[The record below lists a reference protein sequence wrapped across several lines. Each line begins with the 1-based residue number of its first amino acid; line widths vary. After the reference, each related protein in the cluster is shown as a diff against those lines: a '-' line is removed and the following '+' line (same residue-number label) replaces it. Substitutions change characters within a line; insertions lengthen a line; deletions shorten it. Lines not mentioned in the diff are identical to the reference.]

1 MYKFTLKRVNK
12 RLKNCFYKLRTVIPV
27 KRFVYIN
34 YILTNVVQT
43 AVWNGARIHSIFNRS
58 NMAVYFQHTFVEI
71 IVSVVWI
78 TNASIIWGGVMDSLT
93 VQMDRMRKIAVVR
106 MVFIFFKVYL
116 MFKWNGSD
124 LVILRANKPKHVT
137 SCYHLR
143 TMSFYQLQI
152 MLWTTMLSHDNNV
165 FKCGIIWPS
174 IWHKVAN
181 NGRPP
186 C

>member
-1 MYKFTLKRVNK
+1 M
-12 RLKNCFYKLRTVIPV
+12 RTVIPV
-27 KRFVYIN
+27 KWFVYIN

-43 AVWNGARIHSIFNRS
+43 AVWNGARINFIFNRS

-78 TNASIIWGGVMDSLT
+78 TNASITWGGVMDSLT

-165 FKCGIIWPS
+165 FKCCIIWQS